1 MSVDLLKHFSKVYCI
16 NLDRRTDR
24 WEEAC
29 KEFQKWGIQDSVQ
42 RYAAVDGATLAPHHT
57 VAPGALGLIVT
68 LYNIVTEAKAM
79 GYKNIL
85 ILEDDVY
92 FRETLLQ
99 LDEYMAEVPEGWNML
114 YLGGHHIQRPHR
126 ISKKVGR
133 GVQIFTTH
141 SFAISNNVYD
151 RILSDLSDLNKI
163 GLQLDLYFSELQKQV
178 STFCFIPS
186 MTGQKSSFSDIENRY
201 TDYTDNMDE
210 NLNFDDSFPKR
221 FLSVAIPCYEM
232 HGRGAEFLRHSL
244 IMLGQQTFTDF
255 NVVISDHS
263 SNDAVKN
270 TAEHYCAKYNIPLL
284 YIRKEYERDNA
295 SSNMNNAIRN
305 SNGEYIKLL
314 FQDDYLY
321 DKHAL
326 QKTVEA
332 INANPG
338 CHWLVSACEHSE
350 DGVNCTR
357 PFYPVWNDR
366 LIEGVNT
373 ISSPSVVTIK
383 NVVDKIFFR
392 LELFWLMDCDFYVR
406 QNQRFGQPIYLNEI
420 TVVNRIWEGQN
431 TNTLSDEEKN
441 KDYEKI
447 REGVLF

>member
-1 MSVDLLKHFSKVYCI
+1 MPVDLLKHFSKVYCI
-16 NLDRRTDR
+16 NLDRRPDR

-29 KEFQKWGIQDSVQ
+29 KEFEKWGIQDSVQ
-42 RYAAVDGATLAPHHT
+42 RYAAIDGATLAPHHT
-57 VAPGALGLIVT
+57 VKPGALGLIVT
-68 LYNIVTEAKAM
+68 LRNIVTEAKAM

-99 LDEYMAEVPEGWNML
+99 LDEYMAEVPQDWNML
-114 YLGGHHIQRPHR
+114 YLGGHHIERPQR
-126 ISKKVGR
+126 ISKRIAKAER
-133 GVQIFTTH
+133 IFTTH
-141 SFAISNNVYD
+141 SFAISSNIYE
-151 RILSDLSDLNKI
+151 RILVDLSNLNK
-163 GLQLDLYFSELQKQV
+163 LSLPLDLYFSDMHKRV

-186 MTGQKSSFSDIENRY
+186 MTGQKASFSDIDNQY
-201 TDYTDNMDE
+201 TDYTGYMDE

-232 HGRGAEFLRHSL
+232 HGRGAEFLRYSL
-244 IMLGQQTFTDF
+244 IMLSLQTFTDF

-263 SNDAVKN
+263 ANDAVKE

-305 SNGEYIKLL
+305 SNGKYIKLL
-314 FQDDYLY
+314 FQDDFLY
-321 DKHAL
+321 DKHSL

-350 DGVNCTR
+350 DGINCIR

-366 LIEGVNT
+366 LIEGINT

-392 LELFWLMDCDFYVR
+392 LDLFWLMDCDFYVR
-406 QNQRFGQPIYLNEI
+406 QNQRFGQPVYLNDI
-420 TVVNRIWEGQN
+420 TVVNRIWDGQN
-431 TNTLSDEEKN
+431 TKTLTDEEKN
-441 KDYEKI
+441 KDYEEIKI
-447 REGVLF
+447 GIV